1 MTIAIINYDAGN
13 IRSVI
18 FALERLGVEPIL
30 TADPDIIRAAISEHI
45 ASRRRDPKF
54 QERLRSRID
63 RVSQLLD
70 D

>member
-1 MTIAIINYDAGN
+1 MADVDDSAI
-13 IRSVI
+13 S
-18 FALERLGVEPIL
+18 
-30 TADPDIIRAAISEHI
+30 DIIRAAISEHI

-63 RVSQLLD
+63 RVSHLLD